1 MLWEE
6 DERMGNEVLRVK
18 DIEKSFPGVRALHDV
33 NFSIK
38 AGEVHALIGENGA
51 GKSTLMKILSGVY
64 TKDGGQVFID
74 GKEVEIHSPEHATQL
89 GISIIYQ
96 ELNLM
101 PNLSIGENIFMGREK
116 RKGLL
121 FDSKTTQKEASMY
134 SKEVGLHIDV
144 NTLVKDLSIAQRQM
158 VEVAKALSVNSKVI
172 IMDEPTSSL
181 TERENEILMGII
193 RKLRD
198 QGKGIVFISH
208 KLSEIFEIAD
218 RITVLRD
225 GECIDTVPAG
235 ECSEEK
241 LIQMMVGREINDLF
255 PKVSAQRGEKIMEVS
270 HLTSGKAVQDVSFS
284 LYRGEVLGFAGL
296 VGAGR
301 SETMAAIFGTER
313 MDSGEITI
321 DGKKIGNH
329 QASDSIALGMGFV
342 PEDRKLQ
349 GLILGMAVRENVTM
363 ASLESVSK
371 GNLIKSRE
379 ESKVT
384 NYYVEKLSIKT
395 PGIEQKTENL
405 SGGNQQ
411 KVVIAK
417 WLATHPKILILD
429 EPTRGIDVG
438 AKKEIYMLMNTL
450 VQEGVSIIMVS
461 SELPE
466 VIGMSDRIV
475 VMNEGKIKGIVSR
488 EEATQEGI
496 MSIILQG
503 QDDQPEPQQA

>member
-1 MLWEE
+1 
-6 DERMGNEVLRVK
+6 MGNEVLRVK

-33 NFSIK
+33 NFSIM

-64 TKDGGQVFID
+64 TKDGGQVFVE
-74 GKEVEIHSPEHATQL
+74 GKEVEIHSPEQSTQL

-116 RKGLL
+116 RKGFL
-121 FDSKTTQKEASMY
+121 FNSKATQREATNY
-134 SKEVGLHIDV
+134 LQEVGLNIDV

-181 TERENEILMGII
+181 TDRENEILMGII
-193 RKLRD
+193 RKLRN

-208 KLSEIFEIAD
+208 KLGEIFEIAD

-225 GECIDTVPAG
+225 GECIDTVTAA
-235 ECSEEK
+235 ECSEDK
-241 LIQMMVGREINDLF
+241 LIQMMVGRPIQDLF
-255 PKVSAQRGEKIMEVS
+255 PKVKVPSGEMIMDVKNLS
-270 HLTSGKAVQDVSFS
+270 SGKAVRDVSFS
-284 LYRGEVLGFAGL
+284 LYKGEVLGFAGL

-301 SETMAAIFGTER
+301 SETMAAIFGIEK
-313 MDSGEITI
+313 MDSGEITV
-321 DGKKIGNH
+321 DGKKIGHH
-329 QASDSIALGMGFV
+329 QASDSIGLGIGFV

-349 GLILGMAVRENVTM
+349 GLILGMAVRDNVTM
-363 ASLESVSK
+363 SSLESVSK
-371 GNLIKSRE
+371 GGLIHSKE
-379 ESKVT
+379 EKEVT
-384 NYYVEKLSIKT
+384 NYYVDKLAIKT

-475 VMNEGKIKGIVSR
+475 VMNEGKINGIISR

-503 QDDQPEPQQA
+503 HGDEKQQVQA

>member
-1 MLWEE
+1 
-6 DERMGNEVLRVK
+6 
-18 DIEKSFPGVRALHDV
+18 
-33 NFSIK
+33 
-38 AGEVHALIGENGA
+38 
-51 GKSTLMKILSGVY
+51 
-64 TKDGGQVFID
+64 
-74 GKEVEIHSPEHATQL
+74 
-89 GISIIYQ
+89 
-96 ELNLM
+96 
-101 PNLSIGENIFMGREK
+101 
-116 RKGLL
+116 
-121 FDSKTTQKEASMY
+121 
-134 SKEVGLHIDV
+134 
-144 NTLVKDLSIAQRQM
+144 
-158 VEVAKALSVNSKVI
+158 
-172 IMDEPTSSL
+172 
-181 TERENEILMGII
+181 
-193 RKLRD
+193 
-198 QGKGIVFISH
+198 
-208 KLSEIFEIAD
+208 
-218 RITVLRD
+218 
-225 GECIDTVPAG
+225 
-235 ECSEEK
+235 
-241 LIQMMVGREINDLF
+241 
-255 PKVSAQRGEKIMEVS
+255 
-270 HLTSGKAVQDVSFS
+270 
-284 LYRGEVLGFAGL
+284 
-296 VGAGR
+296 
-301 SETMAAIFGTER
+301 MAAIFGTER

-384 NYYVEKLSIKT
+384 NYYVEKLAIKT

-450 VQEGVSIIMVS
+450 VQEGVSVIMVS

-503 QDDQPEPQQA
+503 QDDQTEPQQA